1 MKQKLLTEA
10 KLCASAGRGLS
21 WGQKPSLFAL
31 LESLGAV
38 GEGSG
43 QGKDE
48 RGWRGLEG
56 LSAASRRSR
65 RAQWRA
71 VNSESHQIFLVRAE
85 EGWL

>member
-1 MKQKLLTEA
+1 MEQKLLTEA
-10 KLCASAGRGLS
+10 KLCASVGRGLS

-31 LESLGAV
+31 FEFLGAV

-48 RGWRGLEG
+48 RGCGRSLEG
-56 LSAASRRSR
+56 LSAAPRRSR

-71 VNSESHQIFLVRAE
+71 VNSESHQVFLVRAE
-85 EGWL
+85 

>member
-1 MKQKLLTEA
+1 MKQKLLTEV
-10 KLCASAGRGLS
+10 KLCASARRGLS

-31 LESLGAV
+31 FEFLGAV

-48 RGWRGLEG
+48 RGWMRGLEE
-56 LSAASRRSR
+56 LSAASGRSR

-71 VNSESHQIFLVRAE
+71 VNSESHQVFLVRAE
-85 EGWL
+85 